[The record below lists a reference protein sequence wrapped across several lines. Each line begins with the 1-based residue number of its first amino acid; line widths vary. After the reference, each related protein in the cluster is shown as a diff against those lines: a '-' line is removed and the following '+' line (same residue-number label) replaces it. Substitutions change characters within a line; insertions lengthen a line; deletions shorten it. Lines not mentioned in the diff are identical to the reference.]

1 MSQTMSMT
9 YFPKSMELMDGGGD
23 DPDIND
29 SGQFIMS
36 FAPDEGV
43 QKTFSASEAPVAPNH
58 VAAIRMKEAAP
69 FIMNRRRNFLERL
82 RLRKEYRRGT
92 LSASGFARYQA
103 LTKSADLNDSAI
115 HQITIVQFVQQMIGQ
130 ISTLN
135 VINRAF
141 TRVPADN
148 LRGKIPEGGAP
159 GITIQSRRLQE
170 PNITHTDFGQ
180 TEFRIRRND
189 LHLYISR
196 EDRMEA
202 TIDPLAF
209 SSMQGNKLLMQSR
222 DLLALKALSGIT
234 ALNPNP
240 FPSGTGDTIGSS
252 SQNIVPRAAADSIG
266 VFQEIL
272 TDQFIKWRNE
282 FKYIIMHPL
291 DYRIHE
297 TNFYS
302 RNKTGAQPSSGNS
315 GIRPFLGLE
324 AQGVTAIISPWV
336 PRNMVYFLTNEGA
349 YELDGPKVV
358 DAEYDARKFADYFP
372 VRDFVGYLIVHP
384 ERFAA
389 KAELNIEDLSTG
401 TEITTDAQIQKMVEL
416 PENPVKK
423 SDNP

>member
-1 MSQTMSMT
+1 MTEIMSMT
-9 YFPKSMELMDGGGD
+9 YYPKSMELLEGTAYDIDDGGR
-23 DPDIND
+23 
-29 SGQFIMS
+29 FVMS
-36 FAPDEGV
+36 FSPDENA
-43 QKTFSASEAPVAPNH
+43 KSADAPLTAPGH
-58 VAAIRMKEAAP
+58 KDGIRMKKAAP
-69 FIMNRRRNFLERL
+69 FILKRHKNRLERNE
-82 RLRKEYRRGT
+82 LRKEFRRGT
-92 LSASGFARYQA
+92 LSPAGMNRYQS

-159 GITIQSRRLQE
+159 GVSVQVKRLQE
-170 PNITHTDFGQ
+170 PTITHTDFGQ
-180 TEFRIRRND
+180 TAFRIRRND

-209 SSMQGNKLLMQSR
+209 SSMQGNKLLMQTR
-222 DLLALKALSGIT
+222 DLLALKELSKIPSIT
-234 ALNPNP
+234 DNP
-240 FPSGTGDTIGSS
+240 FPSQAGKTIGSS
-252 SQNIVPRAAADSIG
+252 AMHFVPRAAADSIG
-266 VFQEIL
+266 IFQKIL
-272 TDQFIKWRNE
+272 VDQFIKWRNE

-302 RNKTGAQPSSGNS
+302 RNKTGAQPSTGNS
-315 GIRPFLGLE
+315 AIRPFTGLE
-324 AQGVTAIISPWV
+324 PQGVTAIISPWV
-336 PRNMVYFLTNEGA
+336 PRNIAYFLTNEGC

-384 ERFAA
+384 ERFAT
-389 KAELNIEDLSTG
+389 KAVLNIEDLTTG

-416 PENPVKK
+416 PENAVQK